1 MQAGLHDICICQ
13 AYLSIYT
20 SPPPFFVQLLS
31 NFPFGRC
38 LPSLRPLPQGTYG
51 INFILAES
59 RNLIGGKRTKM
70 GLGMEGKGMTL
81 GEQYYANFD
90 GGNQGV
96 EEIE

>member
-1 MQAGLHDICICQ
+1 
-13 AYLSIYT
+13 
-20 SPPPFFVQLLS
+20 
-31 NFPFGRC
+31 
-38 LPSLRPLPQGTYG
+38 
-51 INFILAES
+51 
-59 RNLIGGKRTKM
+59 M